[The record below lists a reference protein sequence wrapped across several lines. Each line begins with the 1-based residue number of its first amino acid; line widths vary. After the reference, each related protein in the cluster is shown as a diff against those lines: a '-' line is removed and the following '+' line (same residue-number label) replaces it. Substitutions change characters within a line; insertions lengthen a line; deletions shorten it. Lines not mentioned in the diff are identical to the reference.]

1 MMAAGVA
8 APMSLPAYGGSG
20 SGSPSQGSDG
30 SSAGARIVI
39 DQAPQPA
46 RRPASDPFLFPT
58 VRLQPAIEIGPES
71 KTR

>member
-20 SGSPSQGSDG
+20 SPSQGSDG
-30 SSAGARIVI
+30 SSAGARIVV
-39 DQAPQPA
+39 DQSPEPPA
-46 RRPASDPFLFPT
+46 TAADPFLFPT